1 MLRTLLRIPAVYP
14 LLAFLTARR
23 VVVRGPS
30 MSPALLPG
38 ERVLFDR
45 LAYRDEAPRRG
56 DVVLAQHPTQTRK
69 RIVKRVAGGPG
80 ETVTV
85 DARTWELGADEWLL
99 LGDAAEMSTDGRDFG
114 PVGRGAI
121 LGRAWM
127 VYWPPRAVRSLR
139 DQG

>member
-38 ERVLFDR
+38 ERVLVDR

-56 DVVLAQHPTQTRK
+56 DIVLAADPRQPRR
-69 RIVKRVAGGPG
+69 RIVKRIAGGPG
-80 ETVTV
+80 ERVEI
-85 DARTWELGADEWLL
+85 DGRTWALGDDEWLL
-99 LGDAAEMSTDGRDFG
+99 LGDAPEMSTDGRDFG
-114 PVGRGAI
+114 PVGREAI

-127 VYWPPRAVRSLR
+127 VYWPPRAVRRLR
-139 DQG
+139 P